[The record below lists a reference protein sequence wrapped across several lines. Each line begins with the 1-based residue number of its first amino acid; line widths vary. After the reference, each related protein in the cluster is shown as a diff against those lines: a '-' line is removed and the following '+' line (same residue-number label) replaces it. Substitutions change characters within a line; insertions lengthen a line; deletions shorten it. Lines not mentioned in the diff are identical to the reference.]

1 MKTKPFS
8 ALRPAAAVAA
18 KLASVPYDVV
28 DTAEARALAAGNP
41 VSFLHVSRPEIDLP
55 DGTDLYSDAVYA
67 QAVKALNG
75 LIDGGALVRDSEPA
89 YYAYRQIMGEHSQ
102 TGIVACCHIDDYAAD
117 VIRKHEKTR
126 QDKEDDRTRHVLELN
141 ANTGPVFLTYRDQSA
156 LDAVVARA
164 TQAEPLYDFTAADS
178 IRHTVWKLS
187 AADGQAVRALFDSVP
202 VAYVADGHH
211 RAKAAW
217 RAGAERRAANPAHT
231 GDEEYNW
238 FLAVLFPASQLTIL
252 PYNRCVTD
260 LNGLSADEFLDRV
273 HKVFTVTDNA
283 PASPAGSR
291 NVSLYLGGKWYGL
304 SWESFDADPVSSLDV
319 SVLQDR
325 LLAPVLGIADPRT
338 DKRISFIGGIRGTD
352 ELVRRVDSGRDAVAF
367 SMAPVTVE
375 QMMAI
380 ADAGQIMPPKSTWF
394 EPKLRSGLLVH
405 EIA

>member
-1 MKTKPFS
+1 MRTKPFA
-8 ALRPAAAVAA
+8 ALRPAPEVAA
-18 KLASVPYDVV
+18 RLASVPYDVV
-28 DTAEARALAAGNP
+28 DTAEARELAKGNP

-55 DGTDLYSDAVYA
+55 DGTDIYSDAVYT
-67 QAVKALNG
+67 QAVKALKG
-75 LIDGGALVRDSEPA
+75 LIDGGALVRDPEPA
-89 YYAYRQIMGEHSQ
+89 YYAYRQIMGDHAQ

-141 ANTGPVFLTYRDQSA
+141 ANTGPVFLTYRDQA
-156 LDAVVARA
+156 DLDALVARA
-164 TQAEPLYDFTAADS
+164 TASPPLYDFVAPDA
-178 IRHTVWKLS
+178 IRHTIWKLS
-187 AADGQAVRALFDSVP
+187 PEDCAAVCLQFDAVPL
-202 VAYVADGHH
+202 AYVADGHH

-238 FLAVLFPASQLTIL
+238 FLTVLFPASQLTIL
-252 PYNRCVTD
+252 PYNRCVAD
-260 LNGLSADEFLDRV
+260 LNGLSADEFLSRV
-273 HKVFTVTDNA
+273 RDIFTVTEDA
-283 PASPAGSR
+283 PAAPAASR

-304 SWESFDADPVSSLDV
+304 SWAPFDSDPVSSLDV